1 MTRAQQGVVLFLS
14 LLLSLVFLLT
24 HSSFFL
30 PKGSAPFQEIS
41 FPEKSPQGMITI
53 EVDGS
58 VHQRGTYTVQSG
70 VTVLEA
76 VEKAGGVTEKLSFP
90 PEDLHR
96 PLQQNG
102 RLNVFASG
110 DGKGR
115 VEIQS
120 LAPAKLRVLGIPL
133 NINTATV
140 DELDILPGI
149 GPKTAQAIVEYR
161 ESYGR
166 FAAPEDLLNI
176 PGIGK
181 KKIEALRKQISIN

>member
-1 MTRAQQGVVLFLS
+1 MGEMTRAQQGVILFLS

-76 VEKAGGVTEKLSFP
+76 VEKAGGVTEKISFP

-96 PLQQNG
+96 PLQQMEKAALKSSRWHPPN
-102 RLNVFASG
+102 SG
-110 DGKGR
+110 SW
-115 VEIQS
+115 ES
-120 LAPAKLRVLGIPL
+120 L
-133 NINTATV
+133 
-140 DELDILPGI
+140 
-149 GPKTAQAIVEYR
+149 
-161 ESYGR
+161 
-166 FAAPEDLLNI
+166 
-176 PGIGK
+176 
-181 KKIEALRKQISIN
+181 